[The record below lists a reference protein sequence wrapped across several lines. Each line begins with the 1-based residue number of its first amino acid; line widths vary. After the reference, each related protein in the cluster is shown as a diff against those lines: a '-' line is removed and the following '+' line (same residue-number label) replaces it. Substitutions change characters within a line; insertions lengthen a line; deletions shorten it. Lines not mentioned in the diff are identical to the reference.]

1 MANLFSSEFALDI
14 AKKVISDVDALDLQ
28 AINQS
33 IENILMTDPN
43 ERVFSANYGSF
54 LSGIVFNRLDSNSA
68 EKLLDAIINL
78 VIQYENRI
86 TVISNLCSMQISQ
99 SQHSITLKLVYY
111 LNSDQTPGQF
121 TKKIVF

>member
-1 MANLFSSEFALDI
+1 MNLYANEYALDI

-28 AINQS
+28 AISQS
-33 IENILMTDPN
+33 IESILMTEPN
-43 ERVFSANYGSF
+43 ERVFSPNYGSF
-54 LSGIVFNRLDSNSA
+54 LSGIVFESLTSNSA

-78 VIQYENRI
+78 VIQYEKRI

-99 SQHSITLKLVYY
+99 SQHSITLKLVYF
-111 LNSDQTPGQF
+111 LNEDQTPGQF

>member
-1 MANLFSSEFALDI
+1 MNLYANEYALDI

-28 AINQS
+28 AISQS
-33 IENILMTDPN
+33 IESILMTEPN
-43 ERVFSANYGSF
+43 ERIFSPNYGSF
-54 LSGIVFNRLDSNSA
+54 LSGIVFESLTSNSA

-78 VIQYENRI
+78 VIQYEKRI

-99 SQHSITLKLVYY
+99 SQHSITLKLVYF
-111 LNSDQTPGQF
+111 LNEDQTPGQF